1 MRRKKT
7 CEICATP
14 PAFPLAGASFTR
26 RGFLHLTG
34 LGLAGWFTTNA
45 FSESLLHQRTAVAPR
60 LHNTAKNCVLIF
72 LEGAP
77 SQTDTWD
84 LKEGPWTPSSL
95 APTTFGE
102 IRWPHGILGQ
112 TSAHLDKLAFVRT
125 GMAWVQVH
133 PLAQRWTQIA
143 RNPAGVLG
151 NVAPHIG
158 SVVAIESAASRRA
171 TDVLPTFV
179 ALEPARASSG
189 YLSASNAPLAL
200 RVTGGPGT
208 IPTISHRDGADR
220 LDERLQLLAQLDPD
234 RGGTLGKDATDFAAL
249 YDAATLIT
257 KTPEVAKIFNVST
270 ADYKRYGS
278 SKFGTELI
286 LAKQLVASNRGTRF
300 VQTTFTGWDDHS
312 NIYGALSTRCA
323 AFDNAFAPFLADL
336 AATPGST
343 AGKTLLDETLVVVY
357 AEFGRTLGALN
368 AQNGRDH
375 HQRMSI
381 VLAGGGVKGGRII
394 GKTNDLGDVAVEY
407 GWSLERD
414 IRPED
419 IASTMYSALGIDYTI
434 TRHDDPL
441 NRGYEYVP
449 SAKDGV
455 YQPIDELFG

>member
-1 MRRKKT
+1 MRRKKS

-45 FSESLLHQRTAVAPR
+45 FSESLLHQRSSVAPR

-77 SQTDTWD
+77 SQTDLWD
-84 LKEGPWTPSSL
+84 FKEGSWTPSAL
-95 APTTFGE
+95 APTTFGD
-102 IRWPHGILGQ
+102 IRWPQGILGK
-112 TSAHLDKLAFVRT
+112 TSAHLNKLAFVRT

-133 PLAQRWTQIA
+133 PLAQRWVQIA

-158 SVVAIESAASRRA
+158 SVVSIESAAARRP
-171 TDVLPTFV
+171 TDVLPTFI

-189 YLSASNAPLAL
+189 YFSASNAPLAL
-200 RVTGGPGT
+200 RVAPAPGT
-208 IPTISHRDGADR
+208 ISTISHRDGADR
-220 LDERLQLLAQLDPD
+220 LEERLQLLAQLDPD
-234 RGGTLGKDATDFAAL
+234 RGGALGKSATDFGAL
-249 YDAATLIT
+249 YDAAQLIT
-257 KTPEVAKIFNVST
+257 KAPEVAAIFNVSP
-270 ADYKRYGS
+270 ADFQRYGS

-286 LAKQLVASNRGTRF
+286 LAKQLVGANRGTRF
-300 VQTTFTGWDDHS
+300 VQATFTGWDDH
-312 NIYGALSTRCA
+312 NDIYSKLTPRCA
-323 AFDNAFAPFLADL
+323 SFDNAFAPFLADL
-336 AATPGST
+336 ASTPGSD
-343 AGKTLLDETLVVVY
+343 AGKSLLDETLVVVY

-381 VLAGGGVKGGRII
+381 VLAGGGVKGGRVI
-394 GKTNDLGDVAVEY
+394 GQTSALGDVAVDY

-419 IASTMYSALGIDYTI
+419 LASTMYSALGIDYTT

-449 SAKDGV
+449 TAKDGV
-455 YQPIDELFG
+455 YQPIDELFA